1 MSRIGSKLR
10 ELRKKRGISQEDLA
24 KVLGVTKSTISKYE
38 LGQREPDINAILK
51 ISEQFGA
58 SVEYLLG
65 VVDEDGLLTP
75 EGFADPDDYEII
87 KQLGLDDP
95 KNRKK
100 TGPASVPPDMRGKT
114 ETFLTINPF
123 PAEIKAFHQ
132 FIRLFGYEITSE
144 ENRLYLNYHK
154 EKAEVPLDELTRL
167 LRASEATVGALV
179 HDLFT
184 RFKDKT
190 SQ

>member
-75 EGFADPDDYEII
+75 EGIADPDDYEII
-87 KQLGLDDP
+87 
-95 KNRKK
+95 
-100 TGPASVPPDMRGKT
+100 
-114 ETFLTINPF
+114 
-123 PAEIKAFHQ
+123 
-132 FIRLFGYEITSE
+132 
-144 ENRLYLNYHK
+144 
-154 EKAEVPLDELTRL
+154 
-167 LRASEATVGALV
+167 
-179 HDLFT
+179 
-184 RFKDKT
+184 
-190 SQ
+190 